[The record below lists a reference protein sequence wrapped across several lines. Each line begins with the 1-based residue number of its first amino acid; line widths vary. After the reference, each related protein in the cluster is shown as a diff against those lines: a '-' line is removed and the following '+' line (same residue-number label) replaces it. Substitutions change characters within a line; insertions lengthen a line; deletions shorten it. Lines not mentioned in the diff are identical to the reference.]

1 MNSLQNKGV
10 KMKQLK
16 KKEIPTMFPVACRYS
31 VPFLTFIYFCV
42 MTCTVL
48 NF

>member
-16 KKEIPTMFPVACRYS
+16 KKEIPTMFPVADILFPY
-31 VPFLTFIYFCV
+31 
-42 MTCTVL
+42 
-48 NF
+48 